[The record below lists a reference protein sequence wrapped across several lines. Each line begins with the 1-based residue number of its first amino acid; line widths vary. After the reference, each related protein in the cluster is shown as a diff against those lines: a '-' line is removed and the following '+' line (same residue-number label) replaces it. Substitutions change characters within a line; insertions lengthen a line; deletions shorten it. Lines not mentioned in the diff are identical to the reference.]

1 MSDFERGPDIKVGMV
16 VFKAVAIK
24 TILMTLLQVI

>member
-16 VFKAVAIK
+16 VFNAVAIK
-24 TILMTLLQVI
+24 TILMSLLQVI